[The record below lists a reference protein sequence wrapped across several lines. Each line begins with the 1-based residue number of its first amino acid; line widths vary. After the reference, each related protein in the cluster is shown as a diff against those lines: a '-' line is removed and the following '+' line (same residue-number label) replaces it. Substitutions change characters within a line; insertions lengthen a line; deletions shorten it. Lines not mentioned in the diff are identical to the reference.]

1 MLASNDAGERR
12 AIVGAAIESV
22 GPTGERKQV
31 LVVGQTPP
39 PYGGQAMMIEHLVQS
54 QFERIQVHHIRLA
67 FSSSMDSVGRAELRK
82 VFHLI
87 AVLARAVRIRL
98 QRRIDLLWFSPAGP
112 NAVPVL
118 RDIVLLGLL
127 RRLYPKVVLHFHAA
141 GVSEFLQSQPS
152 VLRRLAQLAYGRPE
166 AGIQTSGL
174 NPPDASYFAARQ
186 MTVIANGIPDEAL
199 GFLSRARPDDPKV
212 RVLYVGKIEES
223 KGIMIL
229 LESVRQLR
237 QRNHE
242 FTLWLIGQFGSTEF
256 ERKVRRFCSANELDD
271 VVEFKGQ
278 RVGAD
283 KWEVFHRTDILCFP
297 SFFESESFGNVA
309 LEGMMF
315 QLPVV
320 ATRWRGIPDL
330 IDDGENGLLVPV
342 KDPVALA
349 SALDVLINDRDLRRR
364 MGAHGRDKY
373 LARFTIEKHL
383 CQMEAFLCKVAS
395 S

>member
-1 MLASNDAGERR
+1 
-12 AIVGAAIESV
+12 
-22 GPTGERKQV
+22 
-31 LVVGQTPP
+31 
-39 PYGGQAMMIEHLVQS
+39 
-54 QFERIQVHHIRLA
+54 
-67 FSSSMDSVGRAELRK
+67 
-82 VFHLI
+82 
-87 AVLARAVRIRL
+87 
-98 QRRIDLLWFSPAGP
+98 
-112 NAVPVL
+112 
-118 RDIVLLGLL
+118 
-127 RRLYPKVVLHFHAA
+127 
-141 GVSEFLQSQPS
+141 
-152 VLRRLAQLAYGRPE
+152 
-166 AGIQTSGL
+166 
-174 NPPDASYFAARQ
+174 
-186 MTVIANGIPDEAL
+186 
-199 GFLSRARPDDPKV
+199 
-212 RVLYVGKIEES
+212 
-223 KGIMIL
+223 MIL

-242 FTLWLIGQFGSTEF
+242 FTLWLIGQFGSAEF

-364 MGAHGRDKY
+364 MGAHGRGKY